1 MTVPR
6 VVHGAARWYPRL
18 VEIYSIEGNT
28 QRLDGGAMFGN
39 APRPLWSRWCPPDDR
54 GRIALACRALLV
66 REDDGTTVLLEAGI
80 GAFFEP
86 KLRERFG
93 VQESEH
99 VLLASL
105 AAHGVTP
112 DAIDVIVLSHLHFD
126 HAGGLLQP
134 WAEGAAPTLA
144 FPNAS
149 YVVGKRAWE
158 RANAPHMRDRAS
170 FIPELQPLL
179 EGTGRLEIVD
189 GERSETL
196 GDGYRMTFSQGHTPG
211 LMLTTVQT
219 PRGPVTFM
227 GDLVPGVPWVHLPI
241 TMGYDRYPELLIEE
255 KQALLDRIEA
265 EDGWMFFTHDA
276 ETAAAKVG
284 HDERGKYEAVA
295 REATVAWD

>member
-1 MTVPR
+1 MPWPGGIPLT
-6 VVHGAARWYPRL
+6 
-18 VEIYSIEGNT
+18 VEIFSVEGNT

-39 APRPLWSRWCPPDDR
+39 APRPLWSRWCPPDDL
-54 GRIALACRALLV
+54 GRISLACRAMLV
-66 REDDGTTVLLEAGI
+66 REDGGRTVLIETGI

-99 VLLASL
+99 VLLRSL
-105 AAHGVTP
+105 AAHGVAP
-112 DAIDVIVLSHLHFD
+112 EAVDVIVLSHLHFD
-126 HAGGLLQP
+126 HAGGLLLP
-134 WAEGAAPTLA
+134 YMEGAEPALA

-158 RANAPHMRDRAS
+158 RANTPHLRDRAS
-170 FIPELQPLL
+170 FIAPLQPML
-179 EGTGRLEIVD
+179 EDTGRLEIVD
-189 GERSETL
+189 GERSQTL
-196 GDGYRMTFSQGHTPG
+196 GDGYRMTFSEGHTPG
-211 LMLTTVQT
+211 LMLTTVTT

-241 TMGYDRYPELLIEE
+241 TMGYDRYPERLIEE

-284 HDERGKYEAVA
+284 HDERGRYRAIE
-295 REATVAWD
+295 RQATVAWS